1 MIYESTYKAA
11 RDVARRVESHFIAH
25 IAEAKKS
32 GEENL
37 APEPN
42 EQVIEA
48 ILDAAFWASL
58 RREEG
63 HSPKISIAFLAPE
76 MTDKPLLFDHK
87 IPLSPNVLT
96 KLAPGVER
104 AGIHLG
110 VWDYDGVLCIWGT
123 TLSIPNFCFVIDV
136 SEPGLLVVKHRRI
149 HGFGKYT
156 NVAILKGEDV
166 KIVDDYSAGLPDSP
180 AILQS
185 LLGFTSPAS
194 WNDSVNVLIQ
204 LAVSVRYHGHGGA
217 LLIVPTDSLSWRGS
231 IIQPM
236 QWSISPAYSGLAE
249 LLAKDHT
256 EINEN
261 LWQGALKR
269 EVDNI
274 AGLTAVDGAT
284 IINEDFDL
292 LAFGAKIGRPEGST
306 QVEKLCVIEPVS
318 GGGIIYVHP
327 GQIGGTRHLSAAQ
340 FIHDQHDALA
350 LVASQ
355 DGHFTVF
362 SWSKHQNMV
371 QAHRIDALLL

>member
-11 RDVARRVESHFIAH
+11 KEVAQGVERHFIEH
-25 IAEAKKS
+25 IAEARKN
-32 GEENL
+32 GEVDL

-42 EQVIEA
+42 ADVIEA
-48 ILDAAFWASL
+48 ILDTAFWASL

-76 MTDKPLLFDHK
+76 MTAKPLLFDHK
-87 IPLSPNVLT
+87 IALSPNALT

-110 VWDYDGVLCIWGT
+110 VWDYDGQLCIWGT
-123 TLSIPNFCFVIDV
+123 TLSIPNFCLVINV
-136 SEPGLLVVKHRRI
+136 PEPGLLVIKHRRI

-156 NVAILKGEDV
+156 NVAILKGDEV
-166 KIVDDYSAGLPDSP
+166 KIVDDYSGGLPDSP

-204 LAVSVRYHGHGGA
+204 LAVSIRYHGHGGA
-217 LLIVPTDSLSWRGS
+217 LLVVPKDSTNWRKS
-231 IIQPM
+231 MIQPM
-236 QWSISPAYSGLAE
+236 QWLISPAYSGLAE
-249 LLAKDHT
+249 LLAKDNT

-284 IINEDFDL
+284 IITDDFNL

-306 QVEKLCVIEPVS
+306 QVEELCVIEPVS
-318 GGGIIYVHP
+318 GGGIIHVHP

-340 FIHDQHDALA
+340 FVHDQHDALA

-362 SWSKHQNMV
+362 SWSEHQNMV